1 MCGVERSSEV
11 FSLVILKPIALIN
24 AIVAKIIGMADIKLH

>member
-11 FSLVILKPIALIN
+11 FSLVILEPIALVN
-24 AIVAKIIGMADIKLH
+24 AVIAKIIGMADVKLH